1 MCRRLRSLVLVL
13 RVTHDIQLEAVALHE
28 AMLGTDT
35 DDARAAELREDPRE
49 DPSCDWRSV
58 DRALRSIAQ
67 RQAALDAEEARWLR
81 QAEAL

>member
-1 MCRRLRSLVLVL
+1 MLVL
-13 RVTHDIQLEAVALHE
+13 RVTHDIQLEAVVLHE

-35 DDARAAELREDPRE
+35 DDSRAAEPRE
-49 DPSCDWRSV
+49 DPPCDWRSI